1 MKVISKL
8 QKVLKEKKFAVTA
21 ELGPPRGAD
30 AEKVREKARLLKS
43 YVDAA
48 NVTDNQSAMVYMS
61 SWAACTLM
69 LEEGLEPV
77 FQITCRDRNRLALQ
91 SDLLGVSALGI
102 RNVLLLTGDH
112 PSIGDHPEAEGVFDL
127 DSQQLIKLAR
137 KMRDEGKLLNDKELS
152 KNPQFFIGAAASPFN
167 EPMEAHLIQ
176 MERKVQ
182 AGVEFFQTQIVY
194 DIEKFSLWM
203 QEVRERGITEKACI
217 LAGVAPIKSLGMA
230 KYMKNVV
237 PGVSVPD
244 EILKRMEEALDQKD
258 EGLKICL
265 EMIGGVKEIEGVSGI
280 HIMAI
285 GWEEAVPDIVKG
297 AELYPR
303 PHGEVS

>member
-1 MKVISKL
+1 MSTVSSL
-8 QKVLKEKKFAVTA
+8 SKVLSEKKFAVTA
-21 ELGPPRGAD
+21 ELGPPRGAEP
-30 AEKVREKARLLKS
+30 EKVREKARLLKP

-48 NVTDNQSAMVYMS
+48 NVTDNQSAVVYMS
-61 SWAACTLM
+61 SLAACVLM
-69 LEEGLEPV
+69 LEEDLEPV

-91 SDLLGVSALGI
+91 SDLLGASALGI

-112 PSIGDHPEAEGVFDL
+112 PSIGDHPEAKGVFDL
-127 DSQQLIKLAR
+127 DSQQLIRLTK
-137 KMRDEGKLLNDKELS
+137 KMRDEGKLLNEKELS
-152 KNPQFFIGAAASPFN
+152 KNPEFFIGAAASPFN

-194 DIEKFSLWM
+194 DIEKFSQWM
-203 QEVRERGITEKACI
+203 EEVRRRGITEKSFI

-230 KYMKNVV
+230 KYMKNFV

-244 EILKRMEEALDQKD
+244 EIIKRMEEAQDKKE

-265 EMIGGVKEIEGVSGI
+265 EMIERVKEIEGVSGI

-285 GWEEAVPDIVKG
+285 GWEEIVPEIVKISG
-297 AELYPR
+297 VR
-303 PHGEVS
+303 NGRDN